1 MLFFVCFSCMMNL
14 DETNRSLLPSSQMTQ
29 VFSQLQ
35 VQLSI
40 SVILGDDHRL
50 EPLAFP
56 SFDMLSRTT

>member
-1 MLFFVCFSCMMNL
+1 MNL
-14 DETNRSLLPSSQMTQ
+14 DETNQSLMTQ

-40 SVILGDDHRL
+40 SVNLGDDHRL

-56 SFDMLSRTT
+56 SFDTLSRTT